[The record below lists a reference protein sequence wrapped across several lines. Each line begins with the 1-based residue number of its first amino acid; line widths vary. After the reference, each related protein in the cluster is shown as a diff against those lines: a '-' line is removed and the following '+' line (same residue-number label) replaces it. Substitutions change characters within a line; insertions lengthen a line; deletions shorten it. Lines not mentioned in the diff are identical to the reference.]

1 MLIKTKSKE
10 TTSNWGGELEI
21 IALGD
26 MLDIQIQING
36 HKNPITQNGQIKVLL
51 FHVNGNHYEFGV
63 QGKSAS
69 YFFVYVLY

>member
-1 MLIKTKSKE
+1 MFINIKSKE
-10 TTSNWGGELEI
+10 TMSNWGGELEI

-36 HKNPITQNGQIKVLL
+36 HKNPITQNGQIKIVL

-63 QGKSAS
+63 QGKCADLI
-69 YFFVYVLY
+69 FNLT